1 MGLSDRLERVT
12 EEGPHETTNEDSNLL
27 RHGDA
32 PARLS
37 LTDEDRLNGWRDG
50 VTSTGRRYFYHSSDL
65 SNAVWAGEES
75 HAAKEARLKAAE
87 EAEDRAREEK
97 ALGIKQM
104 QQIIR
109 WRQVRILCVRFE
121 EPSCVYGAHHARRLW
136 TFRLPWR
143 CVCHLSADASGW
155 PDTDS
160 CTD

>member
-1 MGLSDRLERVT
+1 MGLSDSLERVT
-12 EEGPHETTNEDSNLL
+12 EEGPQTTNEDSNLL

-75 HAAKEARLKAAE
+75 HAAKQARLKAAE

-97 ALGIKQM
+97 ALGLAAGFMTRDPIPAFAMGKM
-104 QQIIR
+104 I
-109 WRQVRILCVRFE
+109 
-121 EPSCVYGAHHARRLW
+121 
-136 TFRLPWR
+136 
-143 CVCHLSADASGW
+143 SGKSGV
-155 PDTDS
+155 TGS
-160 CTD
+160 